1 MKKTKKTR
9 TAGTGPTLQYLAGL
23 LLYGSNGVIAS
34 FIHKTSLEIVL
45 LRTLLGFLLL
55 AAIFYGTGGRIRQE
69 KKRDILYTLLS
80 GAAMGVDWLLLFE
93 AYARIGVS
101 LGMIINYCGPV
112 LVMLAARIFW
122 KQTMRPVS
130 WCALALAMAGAV
142 LISWEA
148 SGQTDSAGFLC
159 AVLSAFFY
167 AAMVLLN
174 RQADGLSG
182 LGRVVLQLAG
192 ALAIVT
198 AYAAIRGGVHLMVPA
213 GEIWAVLWLG
223 LLNTGLASF
232 WYFSA
237 IGILPVREV
246 SVMGYLEPLSAL
258 IFSAVF
264 LHEKMTHVQML
275 GAALILSGTAAVELA
290 KKKK

>member
-1 MKKTKKTR
+1 
-9 TAGTGPTLQYLAGL
+9 
-23 LLYGSNGVIAS
+23 
-34 FIHKTSLEIVL
+34 
-45 LRTLLGFLLL
+45 
-55 AAIFYGTGGRIRQE
+55 
-69 KKRDILYTLLS
+69 
-80 GAAMGVDWLLLFE
+80 
-93 AYARIGVS
+93 
-101 LGMIINYCGPV
+101 MIISYCGPV

-122 KQTMRPVS
+122 KEPMRPAS

-148 SGQTDSAGFLC
+148 GGQTDSAGFLC

-174 RQADGLSG
+174 RQADEFSG

-198 AYAAIRGGVHLMVPA
+198 AYAVIRGGVHLMVPA

-237 IGILPVREV
+237 IGVLPVREV
-246 SVMGYLEPLSAL
+246 SVLGYLEPLSAL
-258 IFSAVF
+258 VFSAGF
-264 LHEKMTHVQML
+264 LHEKMTHVQVL
-275 GAALILSGTAAVELA
+275 GAALILSGTAAVELT